1 MTKLTVQYTLLSEVE
16 VEVSDKVAASLK
28 GKSNQKRGKAVDAV
42 LSMASAECQTKK
54 PMPEWCSTL
63 IMDQSG
69 TELFEV

>member
-1 MTKLTVQYTLLSEVE
+1 MTKLTVQHTLLSEVE
-16 VEVSDKVAASLK
+16 VEVSNKVAASLK
-28 GKSNQKRGKAVDAV
+28 SRSNQKRGKAVDAV